1 MIQSKVKLDM
11 LQNKRLKENNTKRS
25 YISDVEISRV
35 PQSAPLGVSKT
46 KSLDDAMVRQSLL
59 LCCRHARACEVV
71 SCKTST
77 GERKKNRKPCLE

>member
-11 LQNKRLKENNTKRS
+11 LQNKSLKENNKKS

-35 PQSAPLGVSKT
+35 PQSAPLGVSKA

-77 GERKKNRKPCLE
+77 GERKK